1 MAGKSTKWSLRS
13 TWAASAASGPIAHPA
28 ASGGAA
34 TGGLP
39 GLGAL
44 IGDLMKHVYRRSAG
58 ETLAVL
64 NDAGLTLPQ
73 LVCLNI
79 LDECGVRTV
88 SAIASA
94 LRLSP
99 AATSHLVDRLV
110 SESLVVRIE
119 DPVDRRQK
127 RVTITAAG
135 RRLVGRVERARTRE
149 MTEAVAGMSTE
160 VVRQFS
166 RVLVKVIAELS
177 SLPKDVS

>member
-1 MAGKSTKWSLRS
+1 MASKSPKWSLRS
-13 TWAASAASGPIAHPA
+13 TSTASLAASGASSVAA
-28 ASGGAA
+28 ASD
-34 TGGLP
+34 GLP

-58 ETLAVL
+58 ETLAIL

-110 SESLVVRIE
+110 SEGLVVRIE

-135 RRLVGRVERARTRE
+135 RRLVGRVERERTRE

>member
-13 TWAASAASGPIAHPA
+13 TWAASAASGAIAHPA
-28 ASGGAA
+28 ASAAAA

>member
-1 MAGKSTKWSLRS
+1 MASKSPKFSLRS
-13 TWAASAASGPIAHPA
+13 TSIATEAGGAASAVAPPV
-28 ASGGAA
+28 AA

-88 SAIASA
+88 SAIASG

-110 SESLVVRIE
+110 SEGLVVRIE

-135 RRLVGRVERARTRE
+135 RRFVGRVERARTRE
-149 MTEAVAGMSTE
+149 MTDAVAGMSTE